1 MIFFEEGITYRA
13 ELLNIDLV
21 KITVTG
27 CWYKQAHVHVA
38 ISRSFVSLHL
48 LGGGGGPKSILF
60 SLFQNKKASFKGIY
74 MLNVRSFFIQKV

>member
-48 LGGGGGPKSILF
+48 FFWGGG
-60 SLFQNKKASFKGIY
+60 
-74 MLNVRSFFIQKV
+74 VQKVFYFPCFWIKKHHLKVFTR